1 VLRFFGYRLMD
12 WDAGLG
18 FLFRLWLLLFV
29 VGLLAWWLS
38 IDGLWSE
45 YLLAGLVFLSCVMV
59 LFGGWISGHRHH
71 CGVVSCFVLL
81 STLFLALGVYLPLE
95 GGLIEWWISLF
106 S

>member
-1 VLRFFGYRLMD
+1 VFRFFDYRLMA

-18 FLFRLWLLLFV
+18 FLFRLWLLLYV
-29 VGLLAWWLS
+29 VGLLALWLS

-59 LFGGWISGHRHH
+59 LFGGWIGWRRHH
-71 CGVVSCFVLL
+71 CGVFSCFVLF
-81 STLFLALGVYLPLE
+81 STFFLTLGVYLPLE
-95 GGLIEWWISLF
+95 GGLIEWSISLF